1 MSGCLNDPAKLRLS
15 PAPLADSDGRSCR
28 GGSVNAAQTVSC
40 AAAVAPESE
49 SGEWPVG
56 VKALVPR
63 GREKPLPIPAHP
75 WQKPGNNLWG
85 HMIHRLYTWTLSLA
99 EHPRALWALAIVA
112 FIESSFF
119 PIPPDIMLIPMILA
133 ARSQAFR
140 IALVAVVAS
149 VAGGLFGYAIGAF
162 AFESIGQPILASL
175 GKESSMAAFNDKF
188 NAYGTW
194 AVLVAGVTPFPFK
207 VITIMSGW
215 TGMALVPFVLSA
227 LVARALRFFAVALLL
242 YYFGPPIRRFIERHL
257 GLVFTAFVLILGAGF
272 FAVRYL

>member
-1 MSGCLNDPAKLRLS
+1 M
-15 PAPLADSDGRSCR
+15 
-28 GGSVNAAQTVSC
+28 
-40 AAAVAPESE
+40 AAVAPESE

-149 VAGGLFGYAIGAF
+149 VAGGLFGYAIGAV

-227 LVARALRFFAVALLL
+227 LVARALRFFAFALLL
-242 YYFGPPIRRFIERHL
+242 YYFGLPIRRFIERHL

>member
-1 MSGCLNDPAKLRLS
+1 
-15 PAPLADSDGRSCR
+15 
-28 GGSVNAAQTVSC
+28 
-40 AAAVAPESE
+40 
-49 SGEWPVG
+49 
-56 VKALVPR
+56 
-63 GREKPLPIPAHP
+63 
-75 WQKPGNNLWG
+75 
-85 HMIHRLYTWTLSLA
+85 MIHRLYTWTLSLA

-194 AVLVAGVTPFPFK
+194 AVLIAGVTPFPFK

-272 FAVRYL
+272 FAVRYLRKRILCCHTPLANWRFLQRQGRACFWQGLTCFRLSATRRARCVFGKDTPICWPSRSARFFGFGPAAFWPGLARWPH

>member
-40 AAAVAPESE
+40 AAAVAPEFE

-56 VKALVPR
+56 VKALVPQ

-227 LVARALRFFAVALLL
+227 LVARALRFFAFALLL

>member
-1 MSGCLNDPAKLRLS
+1 
-15 PAPLADSDGRSCR
+15 
-28 GGSVNAAQTVSC
+28 
-40 AAAVAPESE
+40 
-49 SGEWPVG
+49 
-56 VKALVPR
+56 
-63 GREKPLPIPAHP
+63 
-75 WQKPGNNLWG
+75 
-85 HMIHRLYTWTLSLA
+85 MIHRLYTWTLSLA
-99 EHPRALWALAIVA
+99 EHPRALCALAIVA

-162 AFESIGQPILASL
+162 AFESLGQPILASL

-194 AVLVAGVTPFPFK
+194 AVLIAGVTPFPFK

-227 LVARALRFFAVALLL
+227 LVARALRFFCSRPFTVLLRPTYPPL
-242 YYFGPPIRRFIERHL
+242 YRKTFGLGLYRFYTHIERRRFCSQIPLNEAALCCHNHPATWHILQPQVRACFWQVLTFFRHSAMRHARCVFGKDTPMRYPWRSVRCFGSGQTVFWP
-257 GLVFTAFVLILGAGF
+257 GLAQRLH
-272 FAVRYL
+272 

>member
-1 MSGCLNDPAKLRLS
+1 MSGCLNDPAKLLLS
-15 PAPLADSDGRSCR
+15 PAPLADSDGRSCCGAR
-28 GGSVNAAQTVSC
+28 VNAAQTVSC

-49 SGEWPVG
+49 SGAWPVG
-56 VKALVPR
+56 VKAPVPR

-194 AVLVAGVTPFPFK
+194 AVLIAGVTPFPFK

-227 LVARALRFFAVALLL
+227 LVARALRFFVVALLL